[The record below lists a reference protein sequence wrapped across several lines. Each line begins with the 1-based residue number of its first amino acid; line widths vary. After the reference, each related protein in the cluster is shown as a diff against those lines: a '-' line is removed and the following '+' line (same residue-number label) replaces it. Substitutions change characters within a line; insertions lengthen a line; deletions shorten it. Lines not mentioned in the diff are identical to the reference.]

1 MHVVHAVIDH
11 SSTKKN
17 APASVNN
24 TAVKTKCKVP
34 LEPLVFNSGCVVPA
48 KRRASRSIPDDS
60 SVMPK
65 RSKGCDVSTKKS
77 KEPIH
82 SPRQRF
88 GRFLITDSQLL
99 LRILLCLLS
108 SDRASFCS
116 WWKKKQIESQ
126 KKKQKQKNKQTQKD
140 KLTKTKTNKGKEE
153 WNRDKIVTEK
163 GLNA

>member
-1 MHVVHAVIDH
+1 MHVVHTVIDH

-60 SVMPK
+60 SVTPK

-126 KKKQKQKNKQTQKD
+126 KTTTTKKKQANQKRQ
-140 KLTKTKTNKGKEE
+140 TNKNQNQQRKRGMKQ
-153 WNRDKIVTEK
+153 R
-163 GLNA
+163 

>member
-60 SVMPK
+60 SVTPK

-126 KKKQKQKNKQTQKD
+126 KKNNKKKKQGNRKRQ
-140 KLTKTKTNKGKEE
+140 TNKTQNQQRKRGMKQ
-153 WNRDKIVTEK
+153 R
-163 GLNA
+163 

>member
-1 MHVVHAVIDH
+1 MHVVLAVIDH

-34 LEPLVFNSGCVVPA
+34 LEPLVFNGGCVVPA

-60 SVMPK
+60 GVTPK

-88 GRFLITDSQLL
+88 GRFLITNA
-99 LRILLCLLS
+99 IPTYM
-108 SDRASFCS
+108 FCS
-116 WWKKKQIESQ
+116 GY
-126 KKKQKQKNKQTQKD
+126 
-140 KLTKTKTNKGKEE
+140 LTELDFALGE
-153 WNRDKIVTEK
+153 R
-163 GLNA
+163 

>member
-1 MHVVHAVIDH
+1 MHVVLAVIDH

-34 LEPLVFNSGCVVPA
+34 LEPLVFNGGCVVPA

-60 SVMPK
+60 SVTPK

-88 GRFLITDSQLL
+88 GRFWSLMLHVLL
-99 LRILLCLLS
+99 WLSDRILLLVK
-108 SDRASFCS
+108 DKTKAN
-116 WWKKKQIESQ
+116 KKQT
-126 KKKQKQKNKQTQKD
+126 NN
-140 KLTKTKTNKGKEE
+140 TKKTNKQKSRPRKEKRNE
-153 WNRDKIVTEK
+153 TEIR
-163 GLNA
+163 